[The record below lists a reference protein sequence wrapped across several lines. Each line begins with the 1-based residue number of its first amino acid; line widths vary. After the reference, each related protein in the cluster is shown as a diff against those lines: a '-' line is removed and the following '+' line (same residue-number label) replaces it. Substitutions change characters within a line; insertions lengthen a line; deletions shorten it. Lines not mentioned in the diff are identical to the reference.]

1 MNVKHFII
9 LKSNIAQA
17 VTNIAVDEYL
27 LFRCLSACVQSS
39 TLLQDSS
46 VAGTVMKLSK
56 PSFTH
61 EPDKVTA
68 SQSRWENQKNMNK
81 SF

>member
-1 MNVKHFII
+1 MNMKHFII
-9 LKSNIAQA
+9 LKSNTAQA

-27 LFRCLSACVQSS
+27 LLRCLSARVQSS

-56 PSFTH
+56 LSFTH

-68 SQSRWENQKNMNK
+68 SQSH
-81 SF
+81 

>member
-9 LKSNIAQA
+9 LKSNTAQA

-27 LFRCLSACVQSS
+27 LLRCLSARVQSS

-46 VAGTVMKLSK
+46 VVGTVM
-56 PSFTH
+56 
-61 EPDKVTA
+61 
-68 SQSRWENQKNMNK
+68 
-81 SF
+81 